1 MEGITEHEQP
11 AVPQQPILHQQ
22 PMVPQQPI
30 VPQHVVMPGNPTV
43 LAEPA
48 PAAVAATALAP
59 LPQNDTIRNLRML
72 NSELSKKDQT
82 ITEGRM
88 QNQCL
93 ETARAKALQE
103 SMEHEDEAEKM
114 NSLIQSMT
122 LKMKML
128 QDENEELSRLLKVM
142 RWCGGQ
148 TEQRTNSDK

>member
-1 MEGITEHEQP
+1 
-11 AVPQQPILHQQ
+11 
-22 PMVPQQPI
+22 
-30 VPQHVVMPGNPTV
+30 
-43 LAEPA
+43 
-48 PAAVAATALAP
+48 
-59 LPQNDTIRNLRML
+59 
-72 NSELSKKDQT
+72 
-82 ITEGRM
+82 M

-142 RWCGGQ
+142 R
-148 TEQRTNSDK
+148 

>member
-142 RWCGGQ
+142 R
-148 TEQRTNSDK
+148 